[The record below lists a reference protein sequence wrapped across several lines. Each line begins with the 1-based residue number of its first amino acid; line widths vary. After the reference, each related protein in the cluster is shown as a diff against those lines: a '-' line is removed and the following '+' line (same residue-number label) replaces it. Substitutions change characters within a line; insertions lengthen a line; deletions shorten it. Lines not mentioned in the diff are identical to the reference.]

1 MSSEAAVPAL
11 QVEGLGKQYR
21 LGTSGG
27 ASYRSLRDEL
37 TKPFRRNAKPSAKAS
52 PATLW
57 ALRNVSFEVQ
67 AGERVGV
74 IGRNGAGK
82 STLLKLLSRITAPT
96 EGRARIRGRVGSLL
110 EVGTGFHPELTGRD
124 NIFLSG
130 AILGMRR
137 NEIRAKIDE
146 IVEFAG
152 VEAFLETPVKRYS
165 SGMYLRLAFAVA
177 AHLEPDVL
185 LVDEVLAVGDAE
197 FQKKCLGRMEEIG
210 RTGRTVLFVS
220 HSMPSILRLCDRVL
234 LLDRGGVVADG
245 NAQTVLRQYLDSGLG
260 SPAHRAWDTQAT
272 APGDD
277 VARLKSVQVR
287 NDLGVVTEEIDIR
300 RPAVV
305 EVEYWHIGDDSAR
318 PTVTLHFVNE
328 DGVVLFVSSDFAD
341 RRWVETAR
349 QPGVVRA
356 ECEIPGNFRAEGR
369 VLVTA
374 ALTTVSPPRLHAVER
389 DAVSFHVVDRSD
401 GDGVRGTYTSDWP
414 GVVRPMLKWDV
425 GLADPVGTA
434 HRARQEPTS

>member
-1 MSSEAAVPAL
+1 MSSEAGGPAL

-27 ASYRSLRDEL
+27 TASSYKSLRDEL
-37 TKPFRRNAKPSAKAS
+37 TRPFRRGRKRAAAS
-52 PATLW
+52 RRTIW
-57 ALRNVSFEVQ
+57 ALRNVSFEIQ
-67 AGERVGV
+67 PGERVGV

-110 EVGTGFHPELTGRD
+110 EVGTGFHPELSGRD

-152 VEAFLETPVKRYS
+152 VQAFLETPVKRYS

-185 LVDEVLAVGDAE
+185 LVDEVLAVGDAD

-220 HSMPSILRLCDRVL
+220 HSMPSILRLCDRVI

-245 NAQTVLRQYLDSGLG
+245 NAQTVLRRYLDSALG
-260 SPAHRAWDTQAT
+260 SPAHRAWETPAT

-277 VARLKSVQVR
+277 VVRLKSIRVQ

-305 EVEYWHIGDDSAR
+305 EVEYWHMGDDTSR

-328 DGVVLFVSSDFAD
+328 DGVVLFVSSDFND
-341 RRWVETAR
+341 RRWPETAR
-349 QPGVVRA
+349 RPGVVRA
-356 ECEIPGNFRAEGR
+356 QCEIPGNFLAEGR

-389 DAVSFHVVDRSD
+389 DAVSFHVVDRSE
-401 GDGVRGTYTSDWP
+401 GDGVRGMYTSDWP

-425 GLADPVGTA
+425 GLDDPVATA
-434 HRARQEPTS
+434 ARPDPPL